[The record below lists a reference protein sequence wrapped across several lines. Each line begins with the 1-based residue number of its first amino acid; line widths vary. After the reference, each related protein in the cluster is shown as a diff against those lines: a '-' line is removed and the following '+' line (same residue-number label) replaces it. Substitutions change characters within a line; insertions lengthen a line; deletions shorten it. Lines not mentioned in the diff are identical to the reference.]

1 MLSSIKSWLVGDE
14 APPDQAYTPHRQ
26 PAPQRVPH
34 SAPVQSREA
43 PREENEY
50 SHVVFKGRC
59 LKDFPV
65 SHLRRAL
72 KEDFQIHASSG
83 ALRGDLVRM
92 LGKAVRDQVQPVASP
107 ISHHREAEDGQ
118 EVYRKRNISMPFS
131 SPSQKRNRDLDVGSS
146 NGVLA
151 DAASPGAETEHR
163 PTKRPARAHPGV
175 ENFASNTQSASP
187 AGRPRE
193 DIPTPWS
200 NPAVSQGIF
209 PPPSRLPAVS
219 SARRPP
225 SLYSR
230 SPAASNRTRP
240 VWVPAAARVRPSAD
254 PHVSSA
260 IAKRI
265 LETLGEVSQPFQVI
279 FADFARRAVL

>member
-14 APPDQAYTPHRQ
+14 SAPDEAYTPHRQ
-26 PAPQRVPH
+26 PAPRRVPY
-34 SAPVQSREA
+34 SAPLQSREA

-50 SHVVFKGRC
+50 GHVVFKGRC

-92 LGKAVRDQVQPVASP
+92 LGKAVRDQVQPLASP
-107 ISHHREAEDGQ
+107 ISHHRQQ
-118 EVYRKRNISMPFS
+118 EEGLEVHRKREISMPLS
-131 SPSQKRNRDLDVGSS
+131 SPSQKRNRDLDVNSS
-146 NGVLA
+146 DGGLAGV
-151 DAASPGAETEHR
+151 ASPGAETEPR
-163 PTKRPARAHPGV
+163 PSKRPAHAHSGGA
-175 ENFASNTQSASP
+175 ENFAFNAQTASP

-193 DIPTPWS
+193 DLSTPWS
-200 NPAVSQGIF
+200 NPAVSQGMF
-209 PPPSRLPAVS
+209 PPPARLPS

-240 VWVPAAARVRPSAD
+240 VWVPAAARGRPPAD

-265 LETLGEVSQPFQVI
+265 LETLGEVSQPFQVNVCLI
-279 FADFARRAVL
+279 FLAIGQL